1 MNKMY
6 MNLSTKR
13 QNIKIDKPTNN
24 LALNTKS
31 MPLNTKSM
39 PLTKRSLKH
48 FLARIKGV
56 SKDCTA
62 CGK

>member
-1 MNKMY
+1 MY
-6 MNLSTKR
+6 MNLSTKT

-24 LALNTKS
+24 LA
-31 MPLNTKSM
+31 LNTKSM

-56 SKDCTA
+56 SKNCSA